1 MTTSTPTPKPSQPTL
16 TKFAVG
22 DLVQAKLTGIT
33 GTVTKV
39 GRKYLTVEYDDILH
53 TWQASTTRKVDQS

>member
-1 MTTSTPTPKPSQPTL
+1 MTFTPPTPKPKPTEPV
-16 TKFAVG
+16 KFAVG
-22 DLVQAKLTGIT
+22 DYVQAKLTGIT